1 MAKHQFQKGNTY
13 GQGGRPRMTED
24 EKQLALLTRT
34 KIQSLIRKYLLLD
47 QAQLKAAYRRKNVL
61 MIDKLIMKIIER
73 ALVQAD
79 QGRLDWLLK
88 QIL

>member
-1 MAKHQFQKGNTY
+1 
-13 GQGGRPRMTED
+13 MTED